1 MGGHE
6 LLTTS
11 EVAAYL
17 RLKER
22 KIYDL
27 VAEGQIP
34 HLRVTGKL
42 LFPRGRIEAWLAR
55 HGGETPLPNLIAGSH
70 DPLFD
75 WALREAKTGLATFFD
90 GSLDGLQRL
99 STGGAAAAGVHL
111 PDPNVGDALARAG
124 LHGRGVV
131 VVEWARRTQGLILP
145 PGNPKRIG
153 GLGDLKGRRLVPRQ
167 PGAGA
172 RLLLDRLL
180 AQAEIDPVLLDPP
193 ARSEADVAGAVLN
206 GDADAGLGL
215 LAVARPLGLDFVP
228 LKEERF
234 DLVVLRHAYFE
245 PPLQRL
251 VAFCHER
258 RFRRQAARLGGY
270 DLSGLGTVHHNAP

>member
-1 MGGHE
+1 MSGHE

-11 EVAAYL
+11 EVADYL

-42 LFPRGRIEAWLAR
+42 LFPRGRIAAWLAR
-55 HGGETPLPNLIAGSH
+55 HGGETPLPSLVAGSH
-70 DPLFD
+70 DPLFE

-99 STGGAAAAGVHL
+99 GSGEAVVAGAHL
-111 PDPNVGDALARAG
+111 PDANIEDVLARAG

-131 VVEWARRTQGLILP
+131 VIEWARRTQGLILP
-145 PGNPKRIG
+145 PGNPERIE
-153 GLGDLKGRRLVPRQ
+153 GLADLGAMRLVPRQ
-167 PGAGA
+167 PGAGT

-180 AQAEIDPVLLDPP
+180 AEAGVAPVLLDPP
-193 ARSEADVAGAVLN
+193 ARSEADVAGAVLS

-215 LAVARPLGLDFVP
+215 LAIARPLGLAFVP

-234 DLVVLRHAYFE
+234 DLVVLRRAYFE

-251 VAFCHER
+251 VAFCRDR

-270 DLSGLGTVHHNAP
+270 DTSGLGTVRHNAP